1 MFYEIR
7 RKRQGEDRST
17 QTNNNQTK
25 SGKRPQEKSG
35 KSGQDQRHSGSSQ
48 DSAGQVVR
56 RQQKDSDAHLR
67 RGSLKSRIFQF
78 KKGRSKRGD
87 NGNDTTDNAAN
98 IHSRSD
104 LLTLHNQSALNIQN
118 YDKEPVSAR
127 QQRAPLVVSLRDS
140 TPPTPS
146 RQPTPPTNEQ
156 QPIYAKPV
164 KKQFRIYSEDKIEQ
178 YNGRDTTLLNKENIR
193 IEPLRLSPHAKDY
206 HEIRRPLGLSIPAPN
221 SPTKPSPRFS
231 QVTDFSGNSGMS
243 SESIPS
249 SPRNQEHTY
258 DSFNGNY

>member
-1 MFYEIR
+1 M
-7 RKRQGEDRST
+7 
-17 QTNNNQTK
+17 
-25 SGKRPQEKSG
+25 
-35 KSGQDQRHSGSSQ
+35 
-48 DSAGQVVR
+48 
-56 RQQKDSDAHLR
+56 R

-78 KKGRSKRGD
+78 KKGRGKRSD

-104 LLTLHNQSALNIQN
+104 LLTLHNQGALNIQN

-127 QQRAPLVVSLRDS
+127 QQRAPLVVSLRDN

-146 RQPTPPTNEQ
+146 RQPTPPAANEQ

-164 KKQFRIYSEDKIEQ
+164 KKQFRIYPEDRIEH
-178 YNGRDTTLLNKENIR
+178 YHGRGTSLLDKENAR
-193 IEPLRLSPHAKDY
+193 IEPLKLSPHAKDY

-231 QVTDFSGNSGMS
+231 QVTDLSGNSGLS

-258 DSFNGNY
+258 NIKGNHKRCLMDS